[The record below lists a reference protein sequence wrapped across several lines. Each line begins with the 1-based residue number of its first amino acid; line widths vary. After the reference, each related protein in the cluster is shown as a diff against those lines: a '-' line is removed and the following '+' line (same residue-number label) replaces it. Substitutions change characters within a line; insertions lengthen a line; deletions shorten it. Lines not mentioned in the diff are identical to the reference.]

1 MVVSLE
7 NEKTKSS
14 PKSGNGF
21 GQRERKGRMDFPLVC
36 ELGNGKVWCLQGGLW
51 LWSGGARWLVVVC
64 GGLRWW
70 KKGCKMKRNWKQR
83 KEIARN

>member
-1 MVVSLE
+1 MEE

-14 PKSGNGF
+14 PKCQLSF
-21 GQRERKGRMDFPLVC
+21 GQQERKGRMDFLWLC
-36 ELGNGKVWCLQGGLW
+36 ELGYVNGWCLQGGLR
-51 LWSGGARWLVVVC
+51 LWSGGARWFVVVY